1 MRCFSNRVA
10 YSPLKA
16 ELMFLKALECESDV
30 VPKAL
35 MNLGL
40 VYNTRGS
47 FLAQTGDMPGAKMA
61 ALDAEKYID
70 AAKPLLDQLAASG
83 NADSD
88 MFSYI
93 RQYRPLRLQCH
104 RLLGQLH
111 AGAGDM
117 AASEAE
123 FRRATQNFPD
133 ERNAWQMLG
142 RVLEVQGK
150 TEEMQSVI
158 EKIKALNLPQ

>member
-1 MRCFSNRVA
+1 
-10 YSPLKA
+10 
-16 ELMFLKALECESDV
+16 MFLKALKCGSDV
-30 VPKAL
+30 APKAM

-47 FLAQTGDMPGAKMA
+47 FLAQTGDMLGAKKN

-70 AAKPLLDQLAASG
+70 AAKPLLDHLAASG

-88 MFSYI
+88 MSNYI
-93 RQYRPLRLQCH
+93 RQYRPLRLQTH

-117 AASEAE
+117 AASEVE
-123 FRRATQNFPD
+123 FRRATENFPD
-133 ERNAWQMLG
+133 DKGAWQMLG

-150 TEEMQSVI
+150 TEEMQSAI
-158 EKIKALNLPQ
+158 EKIKALSPPQ